1 MKVLFVGGTGL
12 ISSAC
17 TRLAVERGVELFL
30 LNRGSDPDRGGA
42 TSLVAD
48 AHDEAA
54 TEGVLA
60 GHRFDVVVDWIAYTP
75 EDIERDLRLF
85 RHRTDQFVF
94 ISSASAYLKSLG
106 DWIIREDTPLANPFW
121 DYSQNKIACEERLMR
136 AYREDGSRSQSFA
149 PRSPTAIRR
158 CRCL

>member
-60 GHRFDVVVDWIAYTP
+60 GHGSMSWSIGSPTHRRTSSETCASS
-75 EDIERDLRLF
+75 

-94 ISSASAYLKSLG
+94 ISSASAYL
-106 DWIIREDTPLANPFW
+106 
-121 DYSQNKIACEERLMR
+121 
-136 AYREDGSRSQSFA
+136 SRSATGSSA
-149 PRSPTAIRR
+149 RTRRSPTRSGTTRR
-158 CRCL
+158 TRSPAKNA